1 MRSLLG
7 RCILLLLMESDHC
20 SLLPS
25 NVEFHKL
32 DITQALPFEDE
43 TFDIVHARLVLMHV
57 SRLSLTGRLDK
68 P

>member
-1 MRSLLG
+1 
-7 RCILLLLMESDHC
+7 MESDHC